1 MHFFNSAP
9 KILASA
15 ILSSLSVFNAVRILL
30 DFRCCAPY
38 QGPLKKNSHF
48 FFLLVPPTRDIPVV
62 GAEKNVYYLNL

>member
-38 QGPLKKNSHF
+38 QGPLKKNSYF
-48 FFLLVPPTRDIPVV
+48 FFLLVPPREIPVV
-62 GAEKNVYYLNL
+62 VLKKMFII